1 MKPLLLASAFLALMA
16 TACSDR
22 VTTST
27 EMVFDE
33 QKPPPADQ
41 VTFTFIQQ
49 NVFDLSCALSGCHA
63 DLEYPNLSAD
73 QAYANIVDAPSSEG
87 LDLVTPG
94 DPDNSY
100 LYIKIAGG
108 PRLNGSLMPRGRA
121 PLPAETIAAVREWI
135 ERGAPND

>member
-1 MKPLLLASAFLALMA
+1 MKRLLLLSALLALVT

-33 QKPPPADQ
+33 REAPPADE
-41 VTFTFIQQ
+41 VTFTSIQE
-49 NVFDLSCALSGCHA
+49 NVLDVSCALSGCHA
-63 DLEYPNLSAD
+63 NSEYPNLAAS
-73 QAYANIVDAPSSEG
+73 QSYASIVGKPSSAG
-87 LDLVTPG
+87 IDLVTPG

-100 LYIKIAGG
+100 LYVKIAAG
-108 PRLNGSLMPRGRA
+108 PNMSGARMPRGSA